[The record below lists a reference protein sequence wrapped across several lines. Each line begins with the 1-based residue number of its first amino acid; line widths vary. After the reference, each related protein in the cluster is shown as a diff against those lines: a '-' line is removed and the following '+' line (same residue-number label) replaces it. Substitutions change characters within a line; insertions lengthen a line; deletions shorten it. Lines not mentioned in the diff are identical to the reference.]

1 MSTEELRRRA
11 AQYRDL
17 ARDCSYPEGVNL
29 LLMMA
34 DVHEESAIEH
44 GPRAERLTADA

>member
-11 AQYRDL
+11 AHYRDL

-34 DVHEESAIEH
+34 DVHEESAAEVE
-44 GPRAERLTADA
+44 PRAAETLAA